1 MNKTGQKEKEHKDWT
16 FVREILQLYEMEQI
30 IHVLFVQQCF
40 ELIWFARSWF
50 MLFIKK
56 TSIDCVG
63 ALFICLSG
71 YERRERVICSNAQ
84 QE

>member
-1 MNKTGQKEKEHKDWT
+1 MRW
-16 FVREILQLYEMEQI
+16 EQI

-71 YERRERVICSNAQ
+71 YDRRERVICSNAQ